1 MVTVPGAS
9 RPVHPVILSGG
20 AGTRLWPLSR
30 ALRPKQLL
38 PLVSERSML
47 QDTVLRVA
55 GEGFAPP
62 LVVCNE
68 EHRFLIAEQLR
79 SIGITPRAIVL
90 EPEGRN
96 TAPAATVAAL
106 LLAEQDADA
115 VLALLPSDHVIADQA
130 SFQAAMTRAAL
141 AAERGALVTF
151 AIPPT
156 RAETGYGY
164 IRRGSPYGAL
174 DGCWHIDR
182 FVEKPDRETAEA
194 YLAAGDYA
202 WNGGMFVLPARV
214 LLAEIERL
222 QPVLLARCR
231 EAVRDARTDLDFLRL
246 ARAPFLAAPSIS
258 IDYAVMEHTDQG
270 VMVAAEMGWSDV
282 GSWSA
287 LWEISPQ
294 DGDGNVLAG
303 DSLVLDARNCYVRG
317 DGNLVAAIGVED
329 LVIVATDD
337 VVLVVPR
344 DRAQDVK
351 ALVGELQKA
360 GRTEHNIHTQVFRPW
375 GWYKCIQDGHRFQV
389 KEIVV
394 SPGQRLSQQMH
405 HHRAEHWIVVSGTAK
420 VTRGNEE
427 FYVTENQS
435 TYIPHN
441 TRHCLE
447 NPGKIPLR
455 MIEVQSGPYLGED
468 DIVRYDDAYG
478 RVPVAE

>member
-1 MVTVPGAS
+1 LSGA
-9 RPVHPVILSGG
+9 VHPVILSGG

-38 PLVSERSML
+38 PLVSKRSML
-47 QDTVLRVA
+47 QETILRVS
-55 GEGFAPP
+55 GESFAPP
-62 LVVCNE
+62 LVVCND

-79 SIGITPRAIVL
+79 EIGITARAIVL

-106 LLAEQDADA
+106 LLARDDSDAIM
-115 VLALLPSDHVIADQA
+115 ALLPSDHVVNNVGRFLDALGTA
-130 SFQAAMTRAAL
+130 VEAARS
-141 AAERGALVTF
+141 GALVTF
-151 AIPPT
+151 GILPT
-156 RAETGYGY
+156 RPETGYGY
-164 IRRGSPYGAL
+164 IRKGQPWDGV

-182 FVEKPDRETAEA
+182 FVEKPDLATSEK
-194 YLAAGDYA
+194 YLESGDYA
-202 WNGGMFVLPARV
+202 WNSGMFVLPV
-214 LLAEIERL
+214 GQLLSEVERL
-222 QPVLLARCR
+222 APDMLARCR
-231 EAVRDARTDLDFLRL
+231 EAIGDAKADLDFLRL
-246 ARAPFLAAPSIS
+246 GRAPFLAAPSTS
-258 IDYAVMEHTDQG
+258 IDYAVMEHTDKG
-270 VMVAAEMGWSDV
+270 AVVAAEMGWSDV

-287 LWEISPQ
+287 LWEISER

-303 DSLVLDARNCYVRG
+303 DAVVLGARNCYVRS

-344 DRAQDVK
+344 ERAQDVK
-351 ALVGELQKA
+351 KIVQTLEKA
-360 GRTEHNIHTQVFRPW
+360 GRTEHYIHTQVFRPW
-375 GWYKCIQDGHRFQV
+375 GWYRSIQDGHRFQV

-394 SPGQRLSQQMH
+394 SPGHRLSQQMH
-405 HHRAEHWIVVSGTAK
+405 HHRAEHWIIVSGTAK
-420 VTRGNEE
+420 VTRGNEQ

-441 TRHCLE
+441 TLHCLE

-468 DIVRYDDAYG
+468 DIVRYEDAYG
-478 RVPVAE
+478 RVAATAE

>member
-1 MVTVPGAS
+1 LAVSGLIY
-9 RPVHPVILSGG
+9 PVILSGG

-47 QDTVLRVA
+47 QETALRVS
-55 GEGFAPP
+55 GDGFAAP

-79 SIGITPRAIVL
+79 ELSITPRAIVL

-106 LLAEQDADA
+106 LAVEDDPDAII
-115 VLALLPSDHVIADQA
+115 ALLPSDHVVDD
-130 SFQAAMTRAAL
+130 RARFLEAL
-141 AAERGALVTF
+141 ATAREAAAAGALVTF
-151 AIPPT
+151 GIPPT
-156 RAETGYGY
+156 RPETGYGY
-164 IRRGSPYGAL
+164 IRRGQPWQGL

-182 FVEKPDRETAEA
+182 FVEKPDAATAEEYVA
-194 YLAAGDYA
+194 SSEYA
-202 WNGGMFVLPARV
+202 WNSGMFVLPVRT
-214 LLAEIERL
+214 LLAEVERL
-222 QPVLLARCR
+222 QPEMLALCR
-231 EAVRDARTDLDFLRL
+231 QSVRDAATDLDFLRL
-246 ARAPFLAAPSIS
+246 ARGPFRATPSIS
-258 IDYAVMEHTDQG
+258 IDYAVMEHTDKG
-270 VMVAAEMGWSDV
+270 AIVAAEMGWSDV

-287 LWEISPQ
+287 LWEISERN
-294 DGDGNVLAG
+294 DDGNVLVG
-303 DSLVLDARNCYVRG
+303 DTIVLDIRNCYVRG

-351 ALVGELQKA
+351 KIVETMQKA
-360 GRTEHNIHTQVFRPW
+360 GRTEHYIHTQVFRPW
-375 GWYKCIQDGHRFQV
+375 GWYRSIQDGHRFQV

-394 SPGQRLSQQMH
+394 APGQRLSQQMH
-405 HHRAEHWIVVSGTAK
+405 HHRAEHWIVVSGTARC
-420 VTRGNEE
+420 TRGDESY
-427 FYVTENQS
+427 YVTENQS

-468 DIVRYDDAYG
+468 DIVRYDDVYG
-478 RVPVAE
+478 RVPVAAK

>member
-1 MVTVPGAS
+1 
-9 RPVHPVILSGG
+9 
-20 AGTRLWPLSR
+20 LSR

-38 PLVSERSML
+38 PLVAERSML
-47 QDTVLRVA
+47 QETMLRVA
-55 GEGFAPP
+55 GEKFAPP
-62 LVVCNE
+62 LVVCND

-79 SIGITPRAIVL
+79 QINVGARAIVL

-106 LLAEQDADA
+106 LLARDDPDAIM
-115 VLALLPSDHVIADQA
+115 ALLPSDHVVSDVGR
-130 SFQAAMTRAAL
+130 FLEAL
-141 AAERGALVTF
+141 STAAEAARSGALVTF
-151 AIPPT
+151 GILPT
-156 RAETGYGY
+156 RPETGYGY
-164 IRRGSPYGAL
+164 IRKGPPWAGIE
-174 DGCWHIDR
+174 GCWRIDR
-182 FVEKPDRETAEA
+182 FVEKPDFATAEQ
-194 YLAAGDYA
+194 YLTAGDYA
-202 WNGGMFVLPARV
+202 WNSGMFMLPVSV
-214 LLAEIERL
+214 LLSEVQRL
-222 QPVLLARCR
+222 APEMLARCA
-231 EAVRDARTDLDFLRL
+231 ESIRDAKSDLDFLRL

-258 IDYAVMEHTDQG
+258 IDYAVMEHTDKG
-270 VMVAAEMGWSDV
+270 AVVAADMGWSDV

-287 LWEISPQ
+287 LWEISER
-294 DGDGNVLAG
+294 DGDGNVLMG
-303 DSLVLDARNCYVRG
+303 DAVVLDARNCYVRG

-351 ALVGELQKA
+351 KIVGSLEKA
-360 GRTEHNIHTQVFRPW
+360 GRTEHYVHTQVFRPW
-375 GWYKCIQDGHRFQV
+375 GWYRSIQNGHRFQV

-394 SPGQRLSQQMH
+394 SPGQKLSAQLH
-405 HHRAEHWIVVSGTAK
+405 HHRAEHWIIVSGTAK
-420 VTRGNEE
+420 VTRGDEQ

-468 DIVRYDDAYG
+468 DIVRFEDAYG
-478 RVPVAE
+478 RVPAAAQ